1 MLQKSNQNLPIND
14 VGIHRTQMQKDM
26 ILQKLKESGCRITRQ
41 RKMLLDVILNED
53 CSSCKEIYY
62 KALKQD
68 KSIGTATV
76 YRMIN
81 TLESI
86 GAINRKNMYKISC
99 EQACEKDNVCTVRLD
114 DNTEYHLSAKMWNQV
129 ITQGLKKCGYIGS
142 QNLKSVVVRQCEC

>member
-1 MLQKSNQNLPIND
+1 MPAVKKFI
-14 VGIHRTQMQKDM
+14 
-26 ILQKLKESGCRITRQ
+26 
-41 RKMLLDVILNED
+41 
-53 CSSCKEIYY
+53 Y

>member
-1 MLQKSNQNLPIND
+1 MTI
-14 VGIHRTQMQKDM
+14 RTLTLSPALDYSLTVKD
-26 ILQKLKESGCRITRQ
+26 KLT
-41 RKMLLDVILNED
+41 
-53 CSSCKEIYY
+53 
-62 KALKQD
+62 
-68 KSIGTATV
+68 
-76 YRMIN
+76 
-81 TLESI
+81 I